1 MIKIDLH
8 MHSGEDPSDGLRY
21 PATALIDKAAE
32 LGFGAIAVTLH
43 NRVLED
49 ERVFDYARQKGLL
62 LIRGAEWGPDCG
74 DVLLYNVT
82 QRELDRLH
90 TLADLRAFRRDRG
103 DDLLVIAAH
112 PYFFKHSLHRH
123 FERNLDLF
131 DAVEY
136 CHLHF
141 PWLNLNRRGVRIAEQ
156 NGKAVVATSD
166 AHNLWMFGDYYTLVD
181 AEPTQESIF
190 RAIREHRVQLHS
202 PHNTIWDCLRMLV
215 VDPILERSPGTTVE
229 SFAGQSAK

>member
-90 TLADLRAFRRDRG
+90 PTSSSTACTG
-103 DDLLVIAAH
+103 I
-112 PYFFKHSLHRH
+112 SSGTWT
-123 FERNLDLF
+123 
-131 DAVEY
+131 
-136 CHLHF
+136 CST
-141 PWLNLNRRGVRIAEQ
+141 PWNT
-156 NGKAVVATSD
+156 ATCIS
-166 AHNLWMFGDYYTLVD
+166 HG
-181 AEPTQESIF
+181 
-190 RAIREHRVQLHS
+190 
-202 PHNTIWDCLRMLV
+202 
-215 VDPILERSPGTTVE
+215 
-229 SFAGQSAK
+229 